1 MTSFWAY
8 VTLLWSHLNFINFPL
23 SFNSVL
29 CFSIS
34 WIFSLS
40 TTDLCLFRD
49 RLSVQAL
56 SVVVDPC
63 SLKHGNELV
72 NLQKQRFQ
80 LQKHF
85 SICLQRFNSLNEHNF
100 FLDFSDTPLIS
111 LKTNHIPC
119 IFNLKI
125 NFIARNKANL
135 CWMRKEPEHPV

>member
-1 MTSFWAY
+1 M
-8 VTLLWSHLNFINFPL
+8 HFINFPL

-49 RLSVQAL
+49 RLTCNWMVSWPCPWTVSV
-56 SVVVDPC
+56 DTC
-63 SLKHGNELV
+63 SLKHENELV
-72 NLQKQRFQ
+72 NLRKQRFQ
-80 LQKHF
+80 LQKYF
-85 SICLQRFNSLNEHNF
+85 SICLRRFNSLNKHNF
-100 FLDFSDTPLIS
+100 FKDFSDTSLIS
-111 LKTNHIPC
+111 LKLNHVPC